1 MATTPVTLDEQQQQ
15 APPDQAAAPVDYG
28 EFFEKLPV
36 DRVGSLKTLVRKFD
50 VRDQWARQIEILRVT
65 LLRFFWIG
73 LQHAWWD
80 NDLGAWQVG
89 PQGGLAVRQ
98 ENLNEEPTF
107 REDFN
112 LFTPYGKSFIAVFSQ
127 NSAPVRMEPDQPRD
141 AASIDAA
148 KEAQKYVRV
157 YEKYNDP
164 KLQQMEIGR
173 LLWTDGR
180 VLAETDT
187 IPDERFGRNPD
198 GTPREGE
205 VTEFFGNLESKV
217 PIYETCPGK
226 WPYAKLSKDHDVC
239 YLRDKYAGRVDA
251 EGNDLGDKIA
261 IGSKTSSPNE
271 EMARMGRIATAENV
285 TQLSQDTLKYLVTED
300 RWYLAKSAFR
310 ELEDADRDFFLE
322 LFPQGCTVTF
332 CGDTYVGASPKSMSK
347 HLAVMHGL
355 PGTGQSRPS
364 MGDPEVAIQMEY
376 NDAMNLGAECLKY
389 AIPSIWADMDEV
401 TIRAIQEQKAQ
412 YGSIHPLKTTRG
424 TGEPMENLFY
434 AEPSIEPPGM
444 FVEWVQNLQGPLSQ
458 FVTGQQPAL
467 FGAQMEDQKTAR
479 GYAQARDQA
488 LGMMGI
494 VWQPFKSFY
503 AQLCQQAA
511 ECGAARAQ
519 ETPKMSAVVS
529 AGRPNKTETIDV
541 DLGKM
546 GGGFLCSPKSDEN
559 FPESPT
565 QKSNK
570 ILMAVQAAPTNP
582 VLAKLLQQPDNL
594 ALVRDYGIGVEEFVI
609 EEVDSRDKQLAEWA
623 EMLEGQGPVADAEQ
637 TMANVAAAGQ
647 LKAQGV
653 QLPDA
658 VPLVQRSSIPIDPDT
673 DNHPVE
679 AEECLRILNSAE
691 GQQVKKERPE
701 IWLDLKL
708 HWQQHVQAFAQ
719 KMAVMQPPAPT
730 PGPAGPHPA
739 PQPPK
744 GAQPNAAPPA

>member
-1 MATTPVTLDEQQQQ
+1 MASLGQ
-15 APPDQAAAPVDYG
+15 DYG
-28 EFFEKLPV
+28 QFFEKLPV
-36 DRVGSLKTLVRKFD
+36 DKVGALKNLCRKFD

-80 NDLGAWQVG
+80 NDMGCWQVG
-89 PQGGLAVRQ
+89 PSGGLVVDR

-112 LFTPYGKSFIAVFSQ
+112 IFTGYGKSFIAVFSQ
-127 NSAPVRMEPDQPRD
+127 NAVPVRMEPDQPRD

-164 KLQQMEIGR
+164 KLQQMEIAR

-180 VLAETDT
+180 VLAETDSKAD
-187 IPDERFGRNPD
+187 PRFGMNPD
-198 GTPREGE
+198 GTPRSGE

-217 PIYETCPGK
+217 PIYESCPDK
-226 WPYAKLSKDHDVC
+226 WPYAKLSKDHDIC
-239 YLRDKYAGRVDA
+239 YLRDKYAGREDA
-251 EGNDLGDKIA
+251 EGTDLGDKIA

-300 RWYLAKSAFR
+300 SWYLQKSAFR

-322 LFPQGCTVTF
+322 LFPQGCKVTF
-332 CGDTYVGASPKSMSK
+332 CGDTYVGAEPKPMAK
-347 HLAVMHGL
+347 HLAVMHAL
-355 PGTGQSRPS
+355 PGTGQARPS

-376 NDAMNLGAECLKY
+376 NDGMNLGSECLKY
-389 AIPSIWADMDEV
+389 AIPSIWADMDDI
-401 TIRAIQEQKAQ
+401 TIRAIMEQKAQ
-412 YGSIHPLKTTRG
+412 YGAIRPLAKARG

-434 AEPSIEPPGM
+434 AEPEIQPPA
-444 FVEWVQNLQGPLSQ
+444 FFPEWLENLQGPLSQ

-494 VWQPFKSFY
+494 VWQPFKPFY
-503 AQLCQQAA
+503 AQVCQQAA
-511 ECGAARAQ
+511 ECGAARSDQ
-519 ETPKMSAVVS
+519 TQSLSAVVP
-529 AGRPNKTETIDV
+529 AGRPNKTVTIDV
-541 DLGKM
+541 DMVKM
-546 GGGFLCSPKSDEN
+546 RGGFLCSPKSDEN

-570 ILMAVQAAPTNP
+570 MMALVTAAPTNP

-594 ALVRDYGIGVEEFVI
+594 ALVRDYGLGIEEFVI
-609 EEVDSRDKQLAEWA
+609 EDVDSRDKQLAEWA
-623 EMLEGQGPVADAEQ
+623 EMLEGQGPVADIAA
-637 TMANVAAAGQ
+637 TLANQAQAGQ
-647 LKAQGV
+647 LQAQGV
-653 QLPDA
+653 PLPGH
-658 VPLVQRSSIPIDPDT
+658 VPPVMRSSVPIDPDT

-679 AEECLRILNSAE
+679 AAECLRILNSPE

-701 IWLDLKL
+701 VWQDLKM
-708 HWQQHVQAFAQ
+708 HWQLHVQAFAA
-719 KMAVMQPPAPT
+719 KMAVMQPPAAP
-730 PGPAGPHPA
+730 PGGTVP